1 MHRKTTPG
9 QRFLRWLRRHVRLLI
24 GGPIIVI
31 LVIAAI
37 FCESIA
43 PADPYQ
49 INTKAILKGPSAAHP
64 FGTDQIG
71 RDILSRV
78 IYGARVSLSVAAAAV
93 FFATLIGVPVGLLAA
108 YIGGRLENGIMRVI
122 DIFVCLPEIFVAIV
136 VMAFM
141 QHSLTTLIF
150 TIGLLYFP
158 QFARVTYGVAASLK
172 TRDYVL
178 AAEALGAGGT
188 RIVFQEILPNMM
200 SVVIVQISFTMSFA
214 MLLEAGLSFLGLGVM
229 PPQPS
234 WGQMAGALKDFIF
247 INPWPVVFPSAV
259 LFLAV
264 FSINMIGDW
273 LQDYLNPE
281 IVR

>member
-1 MHRKTTPG
+1 MHPNPTPLEKI
-9 QRFLRWLRRHVRLLI
+9 LRGLKRHLRLVI
-24 GGPIIVI
+24 GGPILVS
-31 LVIAAI
+31 LVIAAL
-37 FCESIA
+37 FCELIA

-49 INTKAILKGPSAAHP
+49 INTKAILKSPSVAHP

-108 YIGGRLENGIMRVI
+108 YVGGRTENGIMRVI
-122 DIFVCLPEIFVAIV
+122 DVFVCLPEIFVAIV

-141 QHSLTTLIF
+141 QHSLQTLIF

-172 TRDYVL
+172 TKDYVL
-178 AAEALGAGGT
+178 AAEALGASGP
-188 RIVFQEILPNMM
+188 RIVFREILPNMM

-247 INPWPVVFPSAV
+247 LNPWPVVFPSAV

-281 IVR
+281 IIR

>member
-1 MHRKTTPG
+1 MHRNATPL
-9 QRFLRWLRRHVRLLI
+9 QRILRWLRRHMRLLI
-24 GGPIIVI
+24 GGPILVA

-108 YIGGRLENGIMRVI
+108 YVGGRIENGIMRVI

-141 QHSLTTLIF
+141 QHSLPTLIF

-172 TRDYVL
+172 TKDYVL
-178 AAEALGAGGT
+178 AAEALGAGGP

-247 INPWPVVFPSAV
+247 LNPWPVVFPSAV

>member
-1 MHRKTTPG
+1 MHLDPTPF
-9 QRFLRWLRRHVRLLI
+9 QKKMRWLRRHLRLLV
-24 GGPIIVI
+24 GGPILIA
-31 LVIAAI
+31 LVSAAL

-49 INTKAILKGPSAAHP
+49 INTKAILKSPTAEHP
-64 FGTDQIG
+64 FGTDHIG

-78 IYGARVSLSVAAAAV
+78 VYGARVSLSVAAAAV
-93 FFATLIGVPVGLLAA
+93 FFATLIGVPVGLLSA
-108 YIGGRLENGIMRVI
+108 YMGGRIENGVMRVI
-122 DIFVCLPEIFVAIV
+122 DVFVCLPEIFVAIV

-141 QHSLTTLIF
+141 QHSLHTLIF

-172 TRDYVL
+172 TKDYVL
-178 AAEALGAGGT
+178 AAEALGASGA
-188 RIVFQEILPNMM
+188 RIVFREILPNMM
-200 SVVIVQISFTMSFA
+200 SVIIVQISFTMSFA

-247 INPWPVVFPSAV
+247 LNPWPVVFPSAV

-273 LQDYLNPE
+273 LQDTLNPE

>member
-1 MHRKTTPG
+1 MNLST
-9 QRFLRWLRRHVRLLI
+9 RFQKRLHWLKRHFRLLV
-24 GGPIIVI
+24 GGPILLGLIVI
-31 LVIAAI
+31 ALFPGA
-37 FCESIA
+37 IA
-43 PADPYQ
+43 PADPYE
-49 INTKAILKGPSAAHP
+49 INTKAILKSPSPEHP

-78 IYGARVSLSVAAAAV
+78 IFGARVSLSVAAAAV

-108 YIGGRLENGIMRVI
+108 YAGGRIENSVMRVI
-122 DIFVCLPEIFVAIV
+122 DVFVCLPEIFVAIV

-141 QHSLTTLIF
+141 EHSLRTLIF

-158 QFARVTYGVAASLK
+158 QFARVTYGVAVSLK
-172 TRDYVL
+172 TRDYIL
-178 AAEALGAGGT
+178 AAVSLGAAGP
-188 RIVFQEILPNMM
+188 RIVFQEMLPNMM
-200 SVVIVQISFTMSFA
+200 SVVIVQVSFTMSFA

-247 INPWPVVFPSAV
+247 LNPWPVVFPSAV

-273 LQDYLNPE
+273 LQDTLNPE

>member
-1 MHRKTTPG
+1 
-9 QRFLRWLRRHVRLLI
+9 
-24 GGPIIVI
+24 
-31 LVIAAI
+31 
-37 FCESIA
+37 
-43 PADPYQ
+43 
-49 INTKAILKGPSAAHP
+49 
-64 FGTDQIG
+64 
-71 RDILSRV
+71 
-78 IYGARVSLSVAAAAV
+78 
-93 FFATLIGVPVGLLAA
+93 
-108 YIGGRLENGIMRVI
+108 
-122 DIFVCLPEIFVAIV
+122 
-136 VMAFM
+136 M
-141 QHSLTTLIF
+141 QHSLQTLIF

-158 QFARVTYGVAASLK
+158 QFARVTYGVAASLRTK
-172 TRDYVL
+172 DYVL
-178 AAEALGAGGT
+178 AAEALGACGP
-188 RIVFQEILPNMM
+188 RIIFQEILPNMM

-247 INPWPVVFPSAV
+247 LNPWPVVFPSAV

>member
-1 MHRKTTPG
+1 MTIDGFQAKSR
-9 QRFLRWLRRHVRLLI
+9 LRRFKRHFRLFV
-24 GGPIIVI
+24 GAPILLS
-31 LVIAAI
+31 LVLAAL

-43 PADPYQ
+43 PADPFQ
-49 INTKAILKGPSAAHP
+49 INTKAILKSPSAAHP

-78 IYGARVSLSVAAAAV
+78 IYGSRVSLSVAAAAV
-93 FFATLIGVPVGLLAA
+93 FFATIIGVPIGLMAA
-108 YIGGRLENGIMRVI
+108 YIGGKIENGIMRVI
-122 DIFVCLPEIFVAIV
+122 DVFVCLPEIFVAIV

-141 QHSLTTLIF
+141 EHSLQTLIM

-158 QFARVTYGVAASLK
+158 QFARVTYGVASSLK
-172 TRDYVL
+172 TKDYIV
-178 AAEALGAGGT
+178 AAVALGASGP
-188 RIVFQEILPNMM
+188 RIVFREILPNMM

-247 INPWPVVFPSAV
+247 LNPWPVVFPSAI

-273 LQDYLNPE
+273 LQDRLNPE

>member
-1 MHRKTTPG
+1 MHLDPTPF
-9 QRFLRWLRRHVRLLI
+9 QKKMRWLRRHLRLLV
-24 GGPIIVI
+24 GGPILIA
-31 LVIAAI
+31 LVSAAL

-49 INTKAILKGPSAAHP
+49 INTKAILKSPSAEHP
-64 FGTDQIG
+64 FGTDHIG

-78 IYGARVSLSVAAAAV
+78 VYGARVSLSVAAAAV
-93 FFATLIGVPVGLLAA
+93 FFATLIGVPVGLLSA
-108 YIGGRLENGIMRVI
+108 YAGGRIENGVMRVI
-122 DIFVCLPEIFVAIV
+122 DVFVCLPEIFVAIV

-141 QHSLTTLIF
+141 QHSLQTLIF

-172 TRDYVL
+172 TKDYVL
-178 AAEALGAGGT
+178 AAEALGASGA
-188 RIVFQEILPNMM
+188 RIVFREILPNMM
-200 SVVIVQISFTMSFA
+200 SVIIVQISFTMSFA

-247 INPWPVVFPSAV
+247 LNPWPVVFPSAV

-273 LQDYLNPE
+273 LQDTLNPE

>member
-1 MHRKTTPG
+1 MSANPTALHPTL
-9 QRFLRWLRRHVRLLI
+9 RFFKRHLRLLI
-24 GGPIIVI
+24 GGPILTI
-31 LVIAAI
+31 LVIAAV

-43 PADPYQ
+43 PADPYA
-49 INTKAILKGPSAAHP
+49 INTKAILKSPSIEHP

-108 YIGGRLENGIMRVI
+108 YVGGRIENGIMRVI

-141 QHSLTTLIF
+141 QHSLQTLVF

-172 TRDYVL
+172 TKDYVL
-178 AAEALGAGGT
+178 AAEALGAGGA
-188 RIVFQEILPNMM
+188 RIVFREILPNMM

-247 INPWPVVFPSAV
+247 LNPWPVVFPSAV

-264 FSINMIGDW
+264 FSINLIGDW